1 MNTNIW
7 EDFQTFIS
15 VPFRWTN
22 KKFRNL
28 FSVFEKL
35 RTTPQSQPFHWWLH
49 IKTHVESSRS
59 SLKKTYHFI
68 RKWTSPEVSVAPN
81 ISSASMP
88 LSKPD
93 IRFSFFFFFFG
104 GALQEEIYSY
114 LPKFKLFV
122 GFMKIYSMYVRSLTV
137 KNNI

>member
-7 EDFQTFIS
+7 GDFQTFIS
-15 VPFRWTN
+15 VPLRWTN

-28 FSVFEKL
+28 FSVFENL

-114 LPKFKLFV
+114 LP
-122 GFMKIYSMYVRSLTV
+122 MQVRSLTV